1 MGQGVKKNTP
11 AQAESRAE
19 LSRMSRSKRMTDVH
33 VCRCARADWK
43 PTVEQA
49 NFVRSPVPFPPVLLD
64 SCDSRWR
71 NYVVLTTLTVR
82 SVRMYAEAECRYVG
96 VGGFVLCCFDFT
108 LPPLFFWFLN
118 CRPTA
123 GHCYSRYVGL
133 SSESHR
139 HDIGC

>member
-1 MGQGVKKNTP
+1 
-11 AQAESRAE
+11 
-19 LSRMSRSKRMTDVH
+19 MSRSKRMTDVH

-71 NYVVLTTLTVR
+71 NYVVLTTLAVR
-82 SVRMYAEAECRYVG
+82 SVRITGMPEPSADTSVCWRFA
-96 VGGFVLCCFDFT
+96 FDFT
-108 LPPLFFWFLN
+108 EFHFAARDIFLVSEN
-118 CRPTA
+118 MRDTVT
-123 GHCYSRYVGL
+123 HVIV

-139 HDIGC
+139 QP